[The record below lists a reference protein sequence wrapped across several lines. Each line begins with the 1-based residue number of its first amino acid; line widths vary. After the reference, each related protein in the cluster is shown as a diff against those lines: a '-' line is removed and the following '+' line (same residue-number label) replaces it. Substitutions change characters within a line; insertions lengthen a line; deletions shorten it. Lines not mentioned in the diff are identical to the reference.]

1 MAQRVTLAIPNP
13 AAPGQDINV
22 GSTSSTG
29 GVVSFPTSEAVQVQR
44 GYQQIVEP
52 ATATALTVPANT
64 TYALVQNNGTQPVRY
79 RLDGTDPTAS
89 VGMRLAAGGTL
100 HIRGATAL
108 AAARFIREAAG
119 VTLDVQYYA

>member
-13 AAPGQDINV
+13 TGSGQDINV

-29 GVVSFPTSEAVQVQR
+29 GIVSFPISEAAQVQR

-52 ATATALTVPANT
+52 AAATALTVPANT
-64 TYALVQNNGTQPVRY
+64 SSALVQNNGTQPARY
-79 RLDGTDPTAS
+79 RLDGVDPTTS
-89 VGMRLAAGGTL
+89 VGMRLAASAQ
-100 HIRGATAL
+100 IRIYGASAL
-108 AAARFIREAAG
+108 AAAKFIREAAG